1 MDKKMRK
8 VTKKIR
14 HAESDIKKG
23 KKSAAL
29 KTLKGA
35 EKKNEMLANFD
46 EKVRDPEIKKYKKM
60 KMKGC

>member
-14 HAESDIKKG
+14 RAEKDIKMG

-29 KTLKGA
+29 KVLKKA
-35 EKKNEMLANFD
+35 EKKNVRLANFD
-46 EKVRDPEIKKYKKM
+46 EKIRDPEIKKYKKM
-60 KMKGC
+60 KKKGC